1 MSAHHLRSLRVMI
14 SRPRRTDMLAAGRL
28 FLVSVLVPSWSLFDH
43 DRTNV
48 RPTSAPKSRMCPSVF
63 GGDAVDFSMRHA
75 APSVHRMGASAFL
88 FSQGQSCLSVPSRR
102 HYQTRAWGLDFGV
115 EGRSPRKLHPA
126 SSPSEARICTHRMS
140 ACVNSLFY
148 AICA

>member
-1 MSAHHLRSLRVMI
+1 
-14 SRPRRTDMLAAGRL
+14 MLAASRL
-28 FLVSVLVPSWSLFDH
+28 FLVSVLAPSWSLFDH

-48 RPTSAPKSRMCPSVF
+48 RPTSVPKSRVCPSVF

-75 APSVHRMGASAFL
+75 APSAHRMGTSASL
-88 FSQGQSCLSVPSRR
+88 FSQGQSCLTCRVVGIIRPVPR
-102 HYQTRAWGLDFGV
+102 GLGLGV

-148 AICA
+148 AICE

>member
-14 SRPRRTDMLAAGRL
+14 SRPRRTDMLVAGRL
-28 FLVSVLVPSWSLFDH
+28 FLVSALVPLWSLFDH

-75 APSVHRMGASAFL
+75 TPFIHRIGASASR
-88 FSQGQSCLSVPSRR
+88 FSAGQSCPRCRVVGTTRPVLGVWISGSRGEVPGTNVSASKAREASFC
-102 HYQTRAWGLDFGV
+102 TRGYSG
-115 EGRSPRKLHPA
+115 
-126 SSPSEARICTHRMS
+126 S
-140 ACVNSLFY
+140 ANPFFC

>member
-1 MSAHHLRSLRVMI
+1 
-14 SRPRRTDMLAAGRL
+14 MLAAGRL
-28 FLVSVLVPSWSLFDH
+28 FLVSALASSWSLFDH
-43 DRTNV
+43 DLTNV
-48 RPTSAPKSRMCPSVF
+48 RPTSAPKSRLCPSVF

-75 APSVHRMGASAFL
+75 APSVYRAGASASL
-88 FSQGQSCLSVPSRR
+88 FSQGQSCLTCRVVGTIRPVLG
-102 HYQTRAWGLDFGV
+102 GLGLGV

-126 SSPSEARICTHRMS
+126 SRPSEARICTHRMS